1 VPFALRDE
9 NVARSDPNPCGNLN
23 EAPVALDSCGTM
35 CAADDNTNLI
45 VRVHLNPGGTL
56 KKTNRTTH

>member
-1 VPFALRDE
+1 
-9 NVARSDPNPCGNLN
+9 
-23 EAPVALDSCGTM
+23 M